1 MKLLIRVVH
10 ARHAQPRTF
19 VVAYDDGEDCDC
31 CETKG
36 GVEADDDD
44 DDGCDGCDCYYYY
57 LSYQQVNRNHDGTI
71 TGMTALDKG
80 VTPRKH
86 SEEATH

>member
-1 MKLLIRVVH
+1 MKLLLRVVH

-19 VVAYDDGEDCDC
+19 VVAYDDGEDWDC

-44 DDGCDGCDCYYYY
+44 DGYDCYYYY
-57 LSYQQVNRNHDGTI
+57 LYYQQVNRNH
-71 TGMTALDKG
+71 A
-80 VTPRKH
+80 
-86 SEEATH
+86 